1 MSQVSNHPVRL
12 IACSEDAR
20 CNGSAGEAG
29 GFSNRYKHGD
39 EGSLPSSPCV
49 RQSGQRID
57 TENPRSNSGSESSD
71 AYCLPVGAVY
81 AAGMMSSGRSD
92 SLDARSR
99 SLLRTLIAQYIAD
112 GHPVGSRTLAKSS
125 GLDVSPATIRN
136 IMSDLEEAGLVAAPH
151 TSSGRIPTAQGYRM
165 FVDSLLEMRPL
176 GEPQVEQLRRELPTG
191 AATPALLGSASALL
205 SEITRFVG
213 VVSVPRHDEFPF
225 RHIDFVA
232 LDAHRILV
240 ILVFT
245 DGQVQNR
252 VIETQ
257 QLYSPSDLEQTANF
271 FNVNYAGMRLDE
283 IRRRLLREMREE
295 GARLNRLLA
304 TAVEVAQAAFQSPA
318 DNDMLVSGQTNLM
331 GINELS
337 EVDRLR
343 DLFDAFQRK
352 RDLLQLLERCSKAE
366 GVRLFIGEESGFAAL
381 GGYSLVTAPYGVG
394 NRVLGVLGVI
404 GPTRMAYERVI
415 PVVATTAQLI
425 SGALNRSAAPP

>member
-1 MSQVSNHPVRL
+1 MPLNECRP
-12 IACSEDAR
+12 ACCELR
-20 CNGSAGEAG
+20 
-29 GFSNRYKHGD
+29 
-39 EGSLPSSPCV
+39 
-49 RQSGQRID
+49 
-57 TENPRSNSGSESSD
+57 
-71 AYCLPVGAVY
+71 YCLPGGAVY
-81 AAGMMSSGRSD
+81 AHGMSYTGHPD

-112 GHPVGSRTLAKSS
+112 GQPVGSRTLAKSS

-136 IMSDLEEAGLVAAPH
+136 IMSDLEDAGLVAAPH
-151 TSSGRIPTAQGYRM
+151 TSAGRIPTAQGYRM

-191 AATPALLGSASALL
+191 AATPALLESASTLL
-205 SEITRFVG
+205 SELTRFVG
-213 VVSVPRHDEFPF
+213 VVSVPKHDEFPF
-225 RHIDFVA
+225 RHVDFVA
-232 LDAHRILV
+232 LDGNRLLV

-257 QLYSPSDLEQTANF
+257 QPFTPSELEQTANF
-271 FNVNYAGMRLDE
+271 LNSNYAGLRLDE
-283 IRRRLLREMREE
+283 IRRRLLREIKEE
-295 GARLNRLLA
+295 GARLNRMLA
-304 TAVEVAQAAFQSPA
+304 TAVEVAQQAFQSPD

-331 GINELS
+331 GVQELS
-337 EVDRLR
+337 EVNRLR

-352 RDLLQLLERCSKAE
+352 RDLLVLLERCSRAE

-415 PVVATTAQLI
+415 PVVAATAQLI
-425 SGALNRSAAPP
+425 SGALNRPVTPP